1 MTMAGSTGSVRWSD
15 ARRSSGRRRRG
26 FTLVELLVVIA
37 IIGVLVALLLPAV
50 QAARE
55 AARRSQC
62 ANNLHQVS
70 LAALNFEAAKKHFPH
85 GTYNWIDR
93 YGAGDAGPQEQDRR
107 CWMHDLW
114 PYLEQ
119 ATLYSQFQTYM
130 NKAGNSALGFPGMDT
145 VFSAAMCPGDQLSP
159 KLHTFWGG
167 LDGRPN
173 QGFSGNYV
181 ACAGSLY
188 FNKPLPGDTYNR
200 FESSA
205 HQDGVYFA
213 LSEVKPGDITDG
225 LSNTLAFT
233 EIKLVEDTDSH
244 DIRGRYHNPTHGGVT
259 FTTLYP
265 PNTTRPDRFNWCALK
280 PPADAPCIQTTVE
293 MQVAAR
299 SYHSGG
305 VVNAARVDGSVEA
318 ISEDVDVIAYNALGS
333 RNGTPN
339 PANP

>member
-1 MTMAGSTGSVRWSD
+1 MTFQATNPH
-15 ARRSSGRRRRG
+15 RRRRAPSA

-55 AARRSQC
+55 AARRSTC
-62 ANNLHQVS
+62 VNNLKQIA
-70 LAALNFEAAKKHFPH
+70 LGALNFESSKKQFPP

-93 YGAGDAGPQEQDRR
+93 YGGGATGPTEQDRR

-114 PYLEQ
+114 PYIEQ
-119 ATLYSQFQTYM
+119 ATLSAQFEAHM
-130 NKAGNSALGFPGMDT
+130 KKAGASALGFPKLDT
-145 VFSAAMCPGDQLSP
+145 IIPSAMCPADHLSP

-167 LDGRPN
+167 LDGLPT

-181 ACAGSLY
+181 ASAGSLY
-188 FNKPLPGDTYNR
+188 FNKALPGDTAVGAA
-200 FESSA
+200 SSA
-205 HQDGVYFA
+205 RQDGVYFA
-213 LSEVKPGDITDG
+213 LSKISPADITDG

-244 DIRGRYHNPTHGGVT
+244 DLRGRYHNPTHGGVL

-265 PNTTRPDRFNWCALK
+265 PNTSRPDRFNWCALK
-280 PPADAPCIQTTVE
+280 PPADAPCLQVTSE
-293 MQVAAR
+293 MQIAAR

-305 VVNAARVDGSVEA
+305 IVNAARVDGSVAA
-318 ISEDVDVIAYNALGS
+318 ISDDVEVAVYNQLGS
-333 RNGTPN
+333 RGGGVGID
-339 PANP
+339 

>member
-1 MTMAGSTGSVRWSD
+1 MMNYTARVRRHELMHC
-15 ARRSSGRRRRG
+15 A

-55 AARRSQC
+55 SARRSQC
-62 ANNLHQVS
+62 LNNLKQMG
-70 LAALNFEAAKKHFPH
+70 LGALTYETSKKHFPN

-93 YGAGDAGPQEQDRR
+93 YAGGPTGPTNQDRR

-119 ATLYSQFQTYM
+119 APLYAEFDAHMRKS
-130 NKAGNSALGFPGMDT
+130 GGGSALAFPKLAT
-145 VFSAAMCPGDQLSP
+145 VIPSAMCPSDHLSP

-167 LDGRPN
+167 LDGLPT

-181 ACAGSLY
+181 ASAGSLY
-188 FNKPLPGDTYNR
+188 FNRPLPGDTYSKP
-200 FESSA
+200 ESSA
-205 HQDGVYFA
+205 HQDGIYFA
-213 LSEVKPGDITDG
+213 ISRVEPSSVTDG

-244 DIRGRYHNPTHGGVT
+244 DLRGRYHNPTHGGVM

-265 PNTTRPDRFNWCALK
+265 PNTSRPDQFNWCALR
-280 PPADAPCIQTTVE
+280 PPADAPCLQTSVD
-293 MQVAAR
+293 MQIAAR
-299 SYHSGG
+299 SYHNGI
-305 VVNAARVDGSVEA
+305 VNAARADGSVAA
-318 ISEDVDVIAYNALGS
+318 IADDVDLTVYNQLGS
-333 RNGTPN
+333 RGGGVGLD
-339 PANP
+339 